1 MPAGLAGLAV
11 TGAVAA
17 ADLRHQRRRRPEGP
31 SARRRT
37 LRAYMPFVAL
47 SGTVV
52 LVAVAVG
59 VPREHPRFEGVLGVP
74 EVLPPALDASGAP
87 VLGPIAGAAGDA
99 VPPAAGAALGRCAAR
114 GPQVVGDPYS
124 PPCFSFTGD
133 NGGATSKGVTRESIL
148 VSVRDVEAGSATDIF
163 AALSNQAIESTEA
176 SVQDTLDALAE
187 YFSEHFQLYGRRIQI
202 QRFRGTGNG
211 INELLGGGKEAA
223 LVDATTAAKEI
234 GAFADVSGIT
244 LPYSDSL
251 ARNGVINIGA
261 PYPSRKWFE
270 ERAPYSWSVFPD
282 GTNIAAA
289 TTSAIVGRFPPG
301 SRAEHAG
308 AALRDQPR
316 RFAVVAP
323 ENAEYQESVNVFLG
337 LLRDAHIDVARN
349 VKYKL
354 DLASFPN
361 QASNII
367 AQVKDDG
374 VTSVVCMCDPAMLAF
389 GLTPKAN
396 EQDYEPEW
404 ITAGLVFVDQDVV
417 AQTID
422 TRQWSHAF
430 GTAYNAESERINGS
444 YPYFA
449 YKSVRPHDEPALG
462 VEELYYQLYL
472 LVIGL
477 QMAGPNLT
485 PATFQQGMFAYPG
498 AFGPRGHLGLRAGRP
513 HAHERLP
520 RDLVGPRSRLHT
532 ERRSRHLGRAGRWPT
547 LVPAEPAER
556 PGAVLHRGLTPTGRG
571 R

>member
-1 MPAGLAGLAV
+1 V
-11 TGAVAA
+11 
-17 ADLRHQRRRRPEGP
+17 R
-31 SARRRT
+31 
-37 LRAYMPFVAL
+37 
-47 SGTVV
+47 
-52 LVAVAVG
+52 
-59 VPREHPRFEGVLGVP
+59 
-74 EVLPPALDASGAP
+74 PPAVDASGAP
-87 VLGPIAGAAGDA
+87 VLGPIDAAPGVG
-99 VPPAAGAALGRCAAR
+99 VPPASGAALRRCADRAL
-114 GPQVVGDPYS
+114 QVVGDPYS
-124 PPCFSFTGD
+124 PPCFAFSGD
-133 NGGATSKGVTRESIL
+133 NGGATSRGVTRDSII

-163 AALSNQAIESTEA
+163 AGLANQDIESTEA
-176 SVQDTLDALAE
+176 SVQDTLDALAQ
-187 YFSEHFQLYGRRIQI
+187 YFSDHFQLYGRRLEI
-202 QRFRGTGNG
+202 RRYRGTGNG

-223 LVDATTAAKEI
+223 LADAVASSKEI
-234 GAFADVSGIT
+234 GAFADVSAIT
-244 LPYSDSL
+244 LPYSDAL
-251 ARNGVINIGA
+251 ARNGVINVGA

-270 ERAPYSWSVFPD
+270 ERAPYSWSLFPD

-308 AALRDQPR
+308 SLLRERPR

-323 ENAEYQESVNVFLG
+323 ENAEYQESVNVFLD
-337 LLRDAHIDVARN
+337 LLRDAHIDVAAN

-374 VTSVVCMCDPAMLAF
+374 VTSVICMCDPAMLAF

-430 GTAYNAESERINGS
+430 GTAYNAESERIGGS

-477 QMAGPNLT
+477 QMAGPDLT

-498 AFGPRGHLGLRAGRP
+498 AFGPRGTWDFGPGDHTPTNDYREIWWDPDRISTQNDDPGTWVELGGGRRWSP
-513 HAHERLP
+513 QHP
-520 RDLVGPRSRLHT
+520 PS
-532 ERRSRHLGRAGRWPT
+532 GRAPFFEEG
-547 LVPAEPAER
+547 
-556 PGAVLHRGLTPTGRG
+556 
-571 R
+571 